1 MKHLKKFNEE
11 IGDPE
16 IVNRLCEGEGRKKF
30 EEMEKSMGLL
40 KDFAL
45 FVTQMENDRSSPEI
59 QEELAQELL
68 NRFLETKR

>member
-1 MKHLKKFNEE
+1 MKHLKQFNEE
-11 IGDPE
+11 IGDQY
-16 IVNRLCEGEGRKKF
+16 NDLYEGRKKS